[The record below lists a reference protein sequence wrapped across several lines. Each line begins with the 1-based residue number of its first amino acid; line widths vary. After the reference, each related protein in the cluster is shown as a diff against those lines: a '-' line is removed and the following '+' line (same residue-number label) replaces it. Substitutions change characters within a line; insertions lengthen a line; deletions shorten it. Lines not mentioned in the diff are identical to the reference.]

1 MDMSAATPDKP
12 ASEWVWSDPRYAPPP
27 GVDPDL
33 EWALGAG
40 KDTFF
45 SPGRQQ
51 RWTAVMIELQ
61 GISVDEFAAGTAFLE
76 DGPSRTMW
84 QATVRV
90 SPLSWADAESADN
103 ITYCTAMVKPGF
115 FEFLR
120 HSDSL
125 TKVVVG
131 VTLGLPL
138 GAESFGPDIPPVSS
152 GQSQP

>member
-1 MDMSAATPDKP
+1 MSAAAPP
-12 ASEWVWSDPRYAPPP
+12 RPSSEWAWSEPRHTQAPGIDPE
-27 GVDPDL
+27 L

-45 SPGRQQ
+45 AAGRQQ
-51 RWTAVMIELQ
+51 RWMPAMIELH
-61 GISVDEFAAGTAFLE
+61 GISVEEFAAGTGFLE
-76 DGPSRTMW
+76 DGPSRSMW
-84 QATVRV
+84 QASVRV
-90 SPLSWADAESADN
+90 SPLYETVEDEAGE

-120 HSDSL
+120 RSESL
-125 TKVVVG
+125 TKVVAG

-138 GAESFGPDIPPVSS
+138 GAESLGPDIPLTNA